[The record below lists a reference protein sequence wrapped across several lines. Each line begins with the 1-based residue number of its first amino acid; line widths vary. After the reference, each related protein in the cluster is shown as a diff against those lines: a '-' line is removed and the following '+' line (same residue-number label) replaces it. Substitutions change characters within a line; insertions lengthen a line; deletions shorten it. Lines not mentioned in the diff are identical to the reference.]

1 MRVTS
6 EDILNGPIENT
17 LVRMTGPMIMAIFSM
32 MMFGAVDT
40 FFISL
45 MGTDELAAISFTF
58 PVTFTIM
65 NLSIGMGIATSVI
78 LAQVIGRNQMDT
90 AQRVCTDALW
100 FSTLLVVIV
109 AGLGVL
115 TIDPLFRALGATD
128 TTLPF
133 IHEYMVIWYLSVG
146 LLVIPMTGNA
156 AIRATGDTKWPS
168 ILMMASGVVNAVL
181 DPFLIFGIGPFPE
194 LGVAGAAIA
203 TAISWAIGFVIA
215 LWLLGYREKLLTY
228 KLPSLQQM
236 RDTWGKLIKIGSP
249 ISVANMLTPI
259 TILVLTA
266 LVARYGETAV
276 AGYGA
281 GGRIEAFAMVV
292 AFAMT
297 STLSPFMAQN
307 IGAGN
312 ITRARTALNISLKFI
327 LLFQLGGYIVL
338 ALAAPYVSRI
348 FSADPAVL
356 EVSKQYLLIMPAGA
370 AFYALVIVIA
380 TAFNSAHESNKTLLV
395 SVIRL
400 IIFILPC
407 AYIGGQLA
415 DIPGLFLGS
424 VVGNALAAAL
434 AFWLVNKMLDRLELK
449 QAAGET
455 STLKSSA
462 ET

>member
-17 LVRMTGPMIMAIFSM
+17 LVRMTGPMIMAIFFM

-78 LAQVIGRNQMDT
+78 LAQVIGRKQMDT

-109 AGLGVL
+109 AALGVL
-115 TIDPLFRALGATD
+115 TIEPLFRALGATD

-168 ILMMASGVVNAVL
+168 ILMMASGIVNAVL

-215 LWLLGYREKLLTY
+215 LWLLGYREKLLTH

-236 RDTWGKLIKIGSP
+236 TDTWGKLVKIGSP
-249 ISVANMLTPI
+249 ISLANMLTPI
-259 TILVLTA
+259 TILILTA

-312 ITRARTALNISLKFI
+312 VTRARTALNISLKFI
-327 LLFQLGGYIVL
+327 LLFQLGGYVVL
-338 ALAAPYVSRI
+338 ALAAPFVSRI

-395 SVIRL
+395 SCLRL
-400 IIFILPC
+400 FVFILPC

-434 AFWLVNKMLDRLELK
+434 AFWLVNKMLDRLERK
-449 QAAGET
+449 QVEDNNTDADA
-455 STLKSSA
+455 
-462 ET
+462 

>member
-6 EDILNGPIENT
+6 EDILNGPIDKT

-65 NLSIGMGIATSVI
+65 NLSIGLGIATSVI
-78 LAQVIGRNQMDT
+78 LAQVIGRKQMQT

-100 FSTLLVVIV
+100 FSTLVVVLV
-109 AGLGVL
+109 AALGVL
-115 TIDPLFRALGATD
+115 TIDPLFLALGATEN
-128 TTLPF
+128 TLPF
-133 IHEYMVIWYLSVG
+133 IREYMIIWYLSIG

-168 ILMMASGVVNAVL
+168 ILMMASGLINAAL

-203 TAISWAIGFVIA
+203 TAISWALGFVMA
-215 LWLLGYREKLLTY
+215 LWLLGKREKLLTFRP
-228 KLPSLQQM
+228 PSLSEVKS
-236 RDTWGKLIKIGSP
+236 TWAKLIRIGSP
-249 ISVANMLTPI
+249 ISLANMLTPI
-259 TILVLTA
+259 TILFLTA
-266 LVARYGETAV
+266 LVARYGESAV

-281 GGRIEAFAMVV
+281 GGRIEAFAMVM

-312 ITRARTALNISLKFI
+312 ILRARTALRISLKFI
-327 LLFQLGGYIVL
+327 LFFQLAGYVIL
-338 ALAAPYVSRI
+338 ALIAPFVSRI
-348 FSADPAVL
+348 FSGDPEVL
-356 EVSKQYLLIMPAGA
+356 KVSTQYLLIMPAGA
-370 AFYALVIVIA
+370 CFYAIVIIIA
-380 TAFNSAHESNKTLLV
+380 TAFNSAHESNKTMYV
-395 SVIRL
+395 SLARL
-400 IIFILPC
+400 FVFILPC
-407 AYIGGQLA
+407 AYLGGKIA

-424 VVGNALAAAL
+424 VLGNALAAGL
-434 AFWLVNKMLDRLELK
+434 AFILVNKMLDRL
-449 QAAGET
+449 Q
-455 STLKSSA
+455 STQNTEISGN
-462 ET
+462 E

>member
-6 EDILNGPIENT
+6 KDILHGPIKET
-17 LVRMTGPMIMAIFSM
+17 LTRMTGPMIMAIFSM
-32 MMFGAVDT
+32 MLFGAVDT

-45 MGTDELAAISFTF
+45 MGTDPLAAISFTF

-78 LAQVIGRNQMDT
+78 LAQIIGRREMQT

-109 AGLGVL
+109 AALGLA
-115 TIDPLFRALGATD
+115 TIDPLFRALGATEN
-128 TTLPF
+128 TLPF

-168 ILMMASGVVNAVL
+168 ILMMASGVINAIL

-194 LGVAGAAIA
+194 MGVQGAALA
-203 TAISWAIGFVIA
+203 TAISWAIGFVFAI
-215 LWLLGYREKLLTY
+215 WLLGAREKLLTWRP
-228 KLPSLQQM
+228 PSLAELKS
-236 RDTWGKLIKIGSP
+236 TWGQLLRIGSP
-249 ISVANMLTPI
+249 ISLANMLTPI
-259 TILVLTA
+259 TILFLTA
-266 LVARYGETAV
+266 LVARFGEAAV

-312 ITRARTALNISLKFI
+312 VTRARQALTMSLKFI
-327 LLFQLGGYIVL
+327 FVLQLIAYMIL
-338 ALAAPYVSRI
+338 AIAAPLVTRV
-348 FSADPAVL
+348 FSGDPAVL
-356 EVSKQYLLIMPAGA
+356 LVANQYLWIMPAGA
-370 AFYALVIVIA
+370 CFYALVIVIA
-380 TAFNSAHESNKTLLV
+380 TAFNAAQEANMTLL
-395 SVIRL
+395 SSLMRL
-400 IIFILPC
+400 FVFILPC
-407 AYIGGQLA
+407 AFLGGLLL

-424 VVGNALAAAL
+424 VVGNMFAAIF
-434 AFWLVNKMLDRLELK
+434 AFWLVTKMLDRLEAK
-449 QAAGET
+449 QIP
-455 STLKSSA
+455 
-462 ET
+462 

>member
-6 EDILNGPIENT
+6 EDILHGPIKET
-17 LVRMTGPMIMAIFSM
+17 LVRMTGPMIIAIFSM
-32 MMFGAVDT
+32 MLFGAVDT

-45 MGTDELAAISFTF
+45 MGTDPLAAISFTF

-78 LAQVIGRNQMDT
+78 LAQIIGRREMQT

-109 AGLGVL
+109 AALGLL

-128 TTLPF
+128 NTLPF
-133 IHEYMVIWYLSVG
+133 IREYMVIWYLAVG

-168 ILMMASGVVNAVL
+168 ILMMASGVINAIL

-194 LGVAGAAIA
+194 MGVQGAALA
-203 TAISWAIGFVIA
+203 TAISWAIGFVFA
-215 LWLLGYREKLLTY
+215 LWLLGAREKLLTWRPPNLAEL
-228 KLPSLQQM
+228 KS
-236 RDTWGKLIKIGSP
+236 TWGQLLRIGSP
-249 ISVANMLTPI
+249 ISLANMLTPI
-259 TILVLTA
+259 TILFLTA
-266 LVARYGETAV
+266 LVARFGETAV

-312 ITRARTALNISLKFI
+312 VTRARQALNGSLKFI
-327 LLFQLGGYIVL
+327 FVLQLVAYMLLAI
-338 ALAAPYVSRI
+338 AAPLLTGV
-348 FSADPAVL
+348 FSQDPAVL
-356 EVSKQYLLIMPAGA
+356 LVANQYLWIMPAGA
-370 AFYALVIVIA
+370 CFYALVIVIA
-380 TAFNSAHESNKTLLV
+380 TAFNAAQESNKTLLSSLV
-395 SVIRL
+395 RL
-400 IIFILPC
+400 FIFILPC
-407 AYIGGQLA
+407 AFLGGLLL

-424 VVGNALAAAL
+424 VVGNMLAAVFS
-434 AFWLVNKMLDRLELK
+434 FWLVNRMMDRLEAK
-449 QAAGET
+449 QTYVQA
-455 STLKSSA
+455 
-462 ET
+462 